1 MESLKADFAQLQA
14 QNLYQHFQQ
23 HFQQLHQPLA
33 KAHLNLAAIANF
45 FQYHPPYQLYF
56 YLEQETFV

>member
-14 QNLYQHFQQ
+14 LNLYQ